1 MDKKM
6 HAGQAIVESLALH
19 GVNRVFAVPGESYLA
34 VLDGLHGA
42 DIETIVCRQEGGAA
56 YMAEAHGKFTGEPG
70 VAMVTRGPGAANA
83 YVAIHAAW
91 QDATPMVLFVGLIPV
106 ADRQRESFQ
115 EFDPNAWFGTQA
127 KRVLVL
133 DEASRASEVVAEAFF
148 AAKSGRPGPVIIG
161 LPEDVITHPFAGELH
176 PVITVAEGAV
186 SPKELELVTTAL
198 TAAKK
203 PAIFVGGQRWT
214 PEAAAAVTTFAE
226 ANGIPVVQDWRAS
239 DRIPFNS
246 EVFVG
251 ALGYG
256 RTQDTA
262 RIFAE
267 ADLLLAIGAL
277 PTDVP
282 TDGYTLRQSQ
292 DATNILVNID
302 TSLRGRSGAVTAH
315 ILASPV
321 AFADAVKDIQL
332 GRAAEWDA
340 WRAAG
345 RAAQAAFSALPD
357 LTALPATREGTGH
370 MSTVISELVRRLPQD
385 AVYSFGAGN
394 HCAWAQ
400 RYLPT
405 NVFPSQLSMRNGSMG
420 YSVPAAVAASLESPE
435 RLAVAI
441 AGDGEFLMNGQE
453 FATAVQ
459 HGAAMLIIV
468 MDNGQYGTIR
478 DHQEHHFPGRV
489 SGTQLKNPDFASF
502 ARAFGGH
509 GETVTSDDDAAFAVE
524 RALKAVQD
532 QRIPAII
539 HVITDPQIALP

>member
-1 MDKKM
+1 LEKKT
-6 HAGQAIVESLALH
+6 HAGQAIVDSLALH
-19 GVNRVFAVPGESYLA
+19 GVNRIFAVPGESYLA

-42 DIETIVCRQEGGAA
+42 DIETVVCRQEGGAA

-83 YVAIHAAW
+83 FVAIHSAW

-106 ADRQRESFQ
+106 ADRERESFQ
-115 EFDPNAWFGTQA
+115 EFDPKAWFGTQA

-148 AAKSGRPGPVIIG
+148 AAKSGRPGPVIVG
-161 LPEDVITHPFAGELH
+161 LPEDVITHEFTGDLH
-176 PVITVAEGAV
+176 PVISVAEGAV
-186 SPKELELVTTAL
+186 SAQELELISTAL
-198 TAAKK
+198 VGAQK
-203 PAIFVGGQRWT
+203 PALFIGGQRWT
-214 PEAAAAVTTFAE
+214 PESAAAVTTFAE
-226 ANGIPVVQDWRAS
+226 ENGIPVIQDWRAS
-239 DRIPFNS
+239 DRIPFDS

-256 RTQDTA
+256 RTEETA

-267 ADLLLAIGAL
+267 ADVLLAIGAV

-282 TDGYTLRQSQ
+282 TDGYTLRQSP
-292 DATNILVNID
+292 DATNIVVNID
-302 TSLRGRSGAVTAH
+302 SSLRGRSGALTAH

-321 AFADAVKDIQL
+321 AFAAAVKDLRL
-332 GRAAEWDA
+332 GKAAQWDS
-340 WRAAG
+340 WRATG
-345 RAAQAAFSALPD
+345 RAAQAAFSELPD
-357 LTALPATREGTGH
+357 VSALPATREGTGH
-370 MSTVISELVRRLPQD
+370 MSAVVSELVRRLPQD

-420 YSVPAAVAASLESPE
+420 YSVPAAVAASLQSPE

-459 HGAAMLIIV
+459 YGAAMLILV
-468 MDNGQYGTIR
+468 MDNGQFGTIR

-489 SGTQLKNPDFASF
+489 SGTQLANPDFAAY

-509 GETVTSDDDAAFAVE
+509 GETVTSDEQAAIAVE
-524 RALKAVQD
+524 RSLKAVQD

-539 HVITDPQIALP
+539 HVITDPAIALP